1 MKAYIFS
8 FISFLFVSSSF
19 GSKLSIEGVY
29 QGKNVYVQNPVSSDG
44 FGYCASKVT
53 VNGDIVPSNIGNG
66 DFEINLSDLNISIGE
81 PLFIVIEH
89 EDGCKPLIINPEVLL
104 PRSTFV
110 ITKLDVQAN
119 GKLAWETTKEQG
131 KLPYYIEQFRWN
143 KWVTVG
149 EVQGIGTVGSH
160 QYEFNVSPHSGI
172 NSVRI
177 VQVDHSGLK
186 RPSKEVKFSSLI
198 PKVSKN
204 PTKVKDIIHFTA
216 NYKPIE
222 TRYEI
227 FDAYG
232 NIVKK
237 GVGNA
242 VNCKNLARGAYYI
255 NFDNTNEKFIKN

>member
-160 QYEFNVSPHSGI
+160 QYEFNVSPHSGK

-177 VQVDHSGLK
+177 VQIDHSGLK
-186 RPSKEVKFSSLI
+186 RPSKEVKFTSLI

>member
-110 ITKLDVQAN
+110 ITKLDVHAN

-186 RPSKEVKFSSLI
+186 RPSKEVKFTSLI

-216 NYKPIE
+216 NNKPIE

>member
-8 FISFLFVSSSF
+8 LISFLFTSSSF
-19 GSKLSIEGVY
+19 GSMLSVEGVY

-89 EDGCKPLIINPEVLL
+89 EEGCKPLIINPEVLL
-104 PRSTFV
+104 PRSTFL
-110 ITKLDVQAN
+110 ISKLDVQTN
-119 GKLAWETTKEQG
+119 GKLLWETTKEQG
-131 KLPYYIEQFRWN
+131 KLPFFIEQFRWN

-149 EVQGIGTVGSH
+149 EVQGIGTAGSH
-160 QYEFNVSPHSGI
+160 QYEFFVSPHSGVNI
-172 NSVRI
+172 VRV
-177 VQVDHSGLK
+177 VQIDHSGLK
-186 RPSKEVKFSSLI
+186 RPSKEAKFKSVI

-216 NYKPIE
+216 NNKPIE
-222 TRYEI
+222 TRFEI

-232 NIVKK
+232 NIIKK
-237 GVGNA
+237 GVGTS
-242 VNCKNLARGAYYI
+242 VNCKSLGRGAYYI